1 MAFLLERFILFIPS
15 FLRNSFGIPLQIVV
29 VSIYNPNSAKGSPF
43 LQTLS
48 SIYYLYIFLM
58 MAISDWCDVI
68 SHCSFDLHVS
78 NNEWCWASFH
88 LFISHLYVIFGEMSV

>member
-15 FLRNSFGIPLQIVV
+15 FLRKLHTVSFGIPLQIVV
-29 VSIYNPNSAKGSPF
+29 VSIYNPNSAKRSPF

-48 SIYYLYIFLM
+48 SIYYLCIFLM
-58 MAISDWCDVI
+58 MAISDWCGVI

-78 NNEWCWASFH
+78 NNE
-88 LFISHLYVIFGEMSV
+88 